1 MERFY
6 PFFGHT
12 LKRDIDLLRFLYL
25 QKRFVPIEE
34 ISQTLALDRRSIQ
47 KSFDTLSKR
56 SLSLQDD
63 PSPLLVA
70 KHGLG
75 LSFIGTK
82 RDYKRLSRQLL
93 EANPFFICWKL
104 FCCKMRSI

>member
-34 ISQTLALDRRSIQ
+34 IGQALAFGCQTRLGVILYWDEARLQAIESAVAGSE
-47 KSFDTLSKR
+47 SFFLF
-56 SLSLQDD
+56 
-63 PSPLLVA
+63 A
-70 KHGLG
+70 G
-75 LSFIGTK
+75 
-82 RDYKRLSRQLL
+82 
-93 EANPFFICWKL
+93 NPFAAK
-104 FCCKMRSI
+104 

>member
-34 ISQTLALDRRSIQ
+34 ISQALALDHAPS
-47 KSFDTLSKR
+47 KKASTL
-56 SLSLQDD
+56 
-63 PSPLLVA
+63 
-70 KHGLG
+70 
-75 LSFIGTK
+75 
-82 RDYKRLSRQLL
+82 
-93 EANPFFICWKL
+93 
-104 FCCKMRSI
+104 

>member
-34 ISQTLALDRRSIQ
+34 ISQSLALDRRSIQ

-56 SLSLQDD
+56 SLSLQDTAWGY
-63 PSPLLVA
+63 PLL
-70 KHGLG
+70 G
-75 LSFIGTK
+75 
-82 RDYKRLSRQLL
+82 
-93 EANPFFICWKL
+93 
-104 FCCKMRSI
+104 RSETTSD

>member
-34 ISQTLALDRRSIQ
+34 ISQALALDRRSIQ
-47 KSFDTLSKR
+47 KASTL
-56 SLSLQDD
+56 
-63 PSPLLVA
+63 
-70 KHGLG
+70 
-75 LSFIGTK
+75 
-82 RDYKRLSRQLL
+82 
-93 EANPFFICWKL
+93 
-104 FCCKMRSI
+104 